1 MSSLAPPQPD
11 DPQQPPDFRPLSE
24 GSAQPPVF
32 GQPPHATMD
41 SGGIPPSAPIAGGG
55 TVPPSGGSN
64 KWLIIL
70 AAALGAAVVAVAG
83 LIFVGRDSGNGDGR
97 TAADLL
103 GEATA
108 TTLGDDE
115 PPTTKPVTS
124 PTPKPSVAPR
134 PSVAAGTPCGPEL
147 STFATGLTPSD
158 RPLVVQ
164 LAPAG
169 SDRRFDLILDAGG
182 LVQIDVAMIDFDP
195 MVELLDANA
204 TNIGFNDDGPLSAD
218 WRLTIT
224 ATTSGFH
231 TVVVSA
237 FDPTTCAMFDVSI
250 NVVPTGSGGGNR
262 GAAPTP
268 PSVESFFGN
277 LSSTPQAVE
286 IALVAGDRLQ
296 LIVIDGGDG
305 TDPFISLNDPSG
317 APLGS
322 NDNGANATEG
332 PLDARIDLVASS
344 SGTFR
349 AFLESANGVSAPV
362 QITILIN

>member
-32 GQPPHATMD
+32 GQPPQATMD

-103 GEATA
+103 GQATA

-182 LVQIDVAMIDFDP
+182 LVQIDVAMID
-195 MVELLDANA
+195 
-204 TNIGFNDDGPLSAD
+204 
-218 WRLTIT
+218 
-224 ATTSGFH
+224 
-231 TVVVSA
+231 
-237 FDPTTCAMFDVSI
+237 PTTCAMFDVSI
-250 NVVPTGSGGGNR
+250 NVAPTGSGGGNR

-268 PSVESFFGN
+268 PTVESFFGN

-322 NDNGANATEG
+322 NDNGASATEG

-344 SGTFR
+344 SGTFTMLDVN
-349 AFLESANGVSAPV
+349 AANNIRLAGSIHCASSMTSSPGSSPHMSAPRASSRSRRDGSFSR
-362 QITILIN
+362 LSSRLSER